1 MAMRGLL
8 GLCAVLVAG
17 CAGAP
22 DVSPVNGPLLAQPRI
37 AGDGDWASGFGVEGD
52 VIMLSLSGGGARA
65 SAFSLGALQELRDT
79 PARDGGRLIDEV
91 ALVTA
96 VSGGGVTA
104 AWFGLNGPEQLDGFR
119 TAMLDKD
126 WGSEIHQSLL
136 SPNNLA
142 RVWAGG
148 MNDRSNLAGWL
159 NREVYGGATM
169 IAMSGG
175 PRIILNGTE
184 LFTGAPFAFTRTY
197 FDAICSDVS
206 GVLVAD
212 AVATSMA
219 VPVFFRPS
227 VLRSFNA
234 DCTAAEP
241 AWVERELD
249 NRNGSILTR
258 ETARAI
264 RAWRDPGRVGYLHVA
279 DGGVIDNFGVA
290 SLIVMDEA
298 AGGELGPF
306 SREDAV
312 RMRSLAFIVINA
324 EKPDVAEW
332 PLQARGPNGPEGVG
346 ALLDLSI
353 DASKRMALEAFAAKL
368 EDWERSVTA
377 FRCGL
382 SADEAQALGAG
393 EGWRCDD
400 LSMTLDVIS
409 FHDLGEDEG
418 GALGDMATAVS
429 LPASQIDALIA
440 GGRRAIRENPSIRML
455 SANN

>member
-1 MAMRGLL
+1 MKRPGLL
-8 GLCAVLVAG
+8 GICAALLAG

-22 DVSPVNGPLLAQPRI
+22 DTTPVNGPLLASSRVQPQ
-37 AGDGDWASGFGVEGD
+37 GDWARGFGVEGD
-52 VIMLSLSGGGARA
+52 VVMLSLSGGGARA

-119 TAMLDKD
+119 AAMLDKD
-126 WGSEIHQSLL
+126 WESQIHQSLL

-142 RVWAGG
+142 RAWGGG
-148 MNDRSNLAGWL
+148 MNDRAKLAGWL
-159 NREVYGGATM
+159 DREVYGGATM

-175 PRIILNGTE
+175 PRIVLNGTE
-184 LFTGAPFAFTRTY
+184 LFTGAPFAFTQTY
-197 FDAICSDVS
+197 FDALCSDVS

-227 VLRSFNA
+227 VLRSFNGECA
-234 DCTAAEP
+234 GGEP
-241 AWVERELD
+241 AWVERALND
-249 NRNGSILTR
+249 RAGSILTR
-258 ETARAI
+258 ETARAV
-264 RAWRDPGRVGYLHVA
+264 RAWRDPARVGYLHVA
-279 DGGVIDNFGVA
+279 DGGVIDNFGVS

-312 RMRSLAFIVINA
+312 RMRSLVFVVVNA
-324 EKPDVAEW
+324 EKPDVGAW
-332 PLQARGPNGPEGVG
+332 PLEAAGPNGPEGVG

-353 DASKRMALEAFAAKL
+353 DASKRMALEAFAARLDKWRREL
-368 EDWERSVTA
+368 VA

-382 SADEAQALGAG
+382 DEAQAAGLGAG
-393 EGWRCDD
+393 EGWDCNE
-400 LSMTLDVIS
+400 LTMTLDVIA
-409 FHDLGEDEG
+409 FHDLGEIDG
-418 GALGDMATAVS
+418 PALGDMATAVS
-429 LPASQIDALIA
+429 LPGEQIDALIA
-440 GGRRAIRENPSIRML
+440 GGRRAVRENAALQALKR
-455 SANN
+455 

>member
-1 MAMRGLL
+1 MTRKLL
-8 GLCAVLVAG
+8 GLCALLAAS
-17 CAGAP
+17 CAGTP
-22 DVSPVNGPLLAQPRI
+22 DTTPVNGPLLSSTRI
-37 AGDGDWASGFGVEGD
+37 SDTGDWARGLGVEGD

-79 PARDGGRLIDEV
+79 PARDGGRLIDDV

-96 VSGGGVTA
+96 VSGGAVTA

-126 WGSEIHQSLL
+126 WGSQIHQSLL

-142 RVWAGG
+142 RAWAGG
-148 MNDRSNLAGWL
+148 MNGRDNLAGWL
-159 NREVYGGATM
+159 NQEVYGGATM

-175 PRIILNGTE
+175 PRVILNGTE

-234 DCTAAEP
+234 DCSAGEP
-241 AWVERELD
+241 AWVGRALD

-264 RAWRDPGRVGYLHVA
+264 RAWRDPSRVGYLHVA

-298 AGGELGPF
+298 AGGKLGPF

-312 RMRSLAFIVINA
+312 RMRTLAFVVVNA

-332 PLQARGPNGPEGVG
+332 PLQARGPNGPQGLG
-346 ALLDLSI
+346 AILDLSI
-353 DASKRMALEAFAAKL
+353 DASKRMALEAFAARL
-368 EDWERSVTA
+368 EEWQRNLIA

-382 SADEAQALGAG
+382 GADEARALGAG
-393 EGWRCDD
+393 EGWACEA
-400 LSMTLDVIS
+400 LSVKLDVIS
-409 FHDLGEDEG
+409 FHDLGPEEG
-418 GALGDMATAVS
+418 AALGDMETAVS
-429 LPASQIDALIA
+429 LPGDQIDALIA
-440 GGRRAIRENPSIRML
+440 GGRRAVRENPTVRVL
-455 SANN
+455 AARK